1 MNEDN
6 VRENE
11 MNSPEPADEAA
22 AEVAPEISTDE
33 VDSAAEAEAE
43 AEHVETDSE
52 SKETEDVGSS
62 SAETEPPAE
71 EPREPQ
77 SPAAEPAVEPEA
89 QAADPAQE
97 VETQP
102 ADPAEEAEAMPAV
115 SPDAPEEPVETP
127 VTFQDFNLTS
137 SVMQAIDKM
146 GFVEPTPIQ
155 KKSLPLV
162 LEGRDLLGQAQTGT
176 GKTAAFGIPM
186 AQNLDPEGPVQAL
199 VLCPTR
205 ELAVQV
211 SEELHELSLFS
222 GQKVLP
228 IYGGQRIDRQINAL
242 KKGVQIIAGTPGRV
256 LDHLGRGT
264 LDLTGLRML
273 ILDEADMMLDMGFLP
288 DIRRIL
294 RQCPEDRQTMLFSA
308 TIPDDIRN
316 ISDRYMRDPVSVS
329 VVPETLTLDDTEQI
343 FYELPEDEK
352 LEALTHLLDYED
364 ESASAMIFCR
374 TRRNVERLARKLKG
388 RGYEVEGLH
397 GDLTQQQRDRIMEGF
412 RGGEFPYLVAT
423 DVASRGL
430 DISHVTHV
438 INYHIPQD
446 PEAYVHRIGRTG
458 RMGRS
463 GVAITF
469 VTPAEYWDLLRIQEF
484 SHAQIEEGELPS
496 AEEMEERRRAA
507 RGDEAAQESVR
518 RQEKARR
525 EESVAVEQP
534 AIAEALAT
542 VEPGTLAASAAIAP
556 DQVEEKPRRPR
567 ERRRPGKGPRD
578 EEKRSSFFDELR
590 SMTEGAQT
598 EAERHQRRYT
608 LRDID
613 KRIEVT
619 GVEEVLKEA
628 DRLEREALISE
639 AQLQAE
645 REAGGQA
652 QEASARGA
660 LEDLRRRER
669 AEAEQL
675 RRKDVEERMRDARH
689 AEEIAAKKPAR
700 PVRPRPS
707 ARPEP
712 VAQTPVAAVPEMPAI
727 PGAPLTPAEIR
738 PAAMAELSE
747 EERILRALQL
757 RDHLSGR
764 LQELDS
770 HSVRDYLA
778 VIDRLAVDFAPKLI
792 AAFLLGAYSQ
802 SGAVPFRREPEEKG
816 KAAAAPGRK
825 PEEGD
830 SPDENGDMTRL
841 FISIGRRAKVNR
853 QQLEDL
859 VRETAGIHEEDIG
872 RIDLLHR
879 FAFIEVRKAIASKVI
894 ETMQDTVFRG
904 REISVERAKSRPGE

>member
-1 MNEDN
+1 
-6 VRENE
+6 
-11 MNSPEPADEAA
+11 
-22 AEVAPEISTDE
+22 
-33 VDSAAEAEAE
+33 
-43 AEHVETDSE
+43 
-52 SKETEDVGSS
+52 
-62 SAETEPPAE
+62 
-71 EPREPQ
+71 
-77 SPAAEPAVEPEA
+77 
-89 QAADPAQE
+89 
-97 VETQP
+97 
-102 ADPAEEAEAMPAV
+102 
-115 SPDAPEEPVETP
+115 
-127 VTFQDFNLTS
+127 
-137 SVMQAIDKM
+137 MQAIDKM

-264 LDLTGLRML
+264 LDLSGLKML

-496 AEEMEERRRAA
+496 AAEMEERRRAA
-507 RGDEAAQESVR
+507 RGDEVAQQSVR

-534 AIAEALAT
+534 ALAEALAT
-542 VEPGTLAASAAIAP
+542 VEPEALVASGVTAP
-556 DQVEEKPRRPR
+556 DQAEQKPRRPR
-567 ERRRPGKGPRD
+567 DRRRPGKGPRE

-619 GVEEVLKEA
+619 GVDEVLKEA

-645 REAGGQA
+645 RETGGQA
-652 QEASARGA
+652 EKASAPGG
-660 LEDLRRRER
+660 LEELRRKERADAEKRRRE
-669 AEAEQL
+669 
-675 RRKDVEERMRDARH
+675 DVEERMRDARQ
-689 AEEIAAKKPAR
+689 AEEAAAKP
-700 PVRPRPS
+700 PVRPVPS
-707 ARPEP
+707 KPGCEAGTGGRGARRGRSADARHSGGSTDARRDTSGGDGRAIRGGTHPAGP
-712 VAQTPVAAVPEMPAI
+712 PAARSS
-727 PGAPLTPAEIR
+727 LR
-738 PAAMAELSE
+738 PAAGTRFAIGAGLS
-747 EERILRALQL
+747 R
-757 RDHLSGR
+757 G
-764 LQELDS
+764 
-770 HSVRDYLA
+770 
-778 VIDRLAVDFAPKLI
+778 DRPA
-792 AAFLLGAYSQ
+792 
-802 SGAVPFRREPEEKG
+802 
-816 KAAAAPGRK
+816 
-825 PEEGD
+825 
-830 SPDENGDMTRL
+830 
-841 FISIGRRAKVNR
+841 GRR
-853 QQLEDL
+853 L
-859 VRETAGIHEEDIG
+859 
-872 RIDLLHR
+872 
-879 FAFIEVRKAIASKVI
+879 
-894 ETMQDTVFRG
+894 
-904 REISVERAKSRPGE
+904 